1 MVTLTRLNGNKITIN
16 AILIETIE
24 GIPDT
29 LITLTTT
36 KKIIVLESVTDVV
49 SLVQNYMK
57 NVGSIRLAVKSQDV
71 EGS

>member
-57 NVGSIRLAVKSQDV
+57 NVGSIRLAIKSQDV

>member
-1 MVTLTRLNGNKITIN
+1 MITVTRLNGKKITIN

-24 GIPDT
+24 SIPDT
-29 LITLTTT
+29 MITLTTGN
-36 KKIIVLESVTDVV
+36 KIIVLEEVENVV

-57 NVGSIRLAVKSQDV
+57 NVGSIQVAIKNQDV